1 MISASMDSSPKKR
14 VPHYGLVAMAMTRYW
29 GEAVV
34 VAIALLVWLPR
45 LSGPIDLAL
54 GWWRLLSSGYFA
66 RRGSWL
72 QDSERTR
79 VS

>member
-1 MISASMDSSPKKR
+1 MISASMDSPPKER
-14 VPHYGLVAMAMTRYW
+14 VPHYGLVATAIRRYW

-45 LSGPIDLAL
+45 LSGPIDLRWD
-54 GWWRLLSSGYFA
+54 GGVSYLSRYSLA
-66 RRGSWL
+66 RVMATGFRA
-72 QDSERTR
+72 TR